1 MPRSLY
7 GKSSTAKPIYGGMSA
22 KQKAQCECIIDPA
35 ASELTALVLFR
46 NFLTTLTSTITKFYP
61 AENLNAPFTANM
73 AVRGFISPRVMVRL
87 LWIKNYNNEQFDIR
101 NTLHVIRLKDLY
113 LSLNRD
119 WRQDPFFKTRDG
131 DADLEES

>member
-1 MPRSLY
+1 
-7 GKSSTAKPIYGGMSA
+7 
-22 KQKAQCECIIDPA
+22 
-35 ASELTALVLFR
+35 
-46 NFLTTLTSTITKFYP
+46 
-61 AENLNAPFTANM
+61 
-73 AVRGFISPRVMVRL
+73 MVRL